1 MSETSGQATGARPQR
16 KDEAARSRRARLPR
30 TVRKIAGYAFA
41 VAVLLLGWHLTALVV
56 DSPALPT
63 PLATIPVFLEFAPD
77 LLPQFWVSLYR
88 IVAALAI
95 ACVLAAPL
103 GLALG
108 RLRRLDA
115 WVAPVLYLAYPIPK
129 IVLLP
134 VLLVLFG
141 LGDGPKV
148 ALIALTLFFQI
159 LVSMRDATRL
169 VPEEAILSARS
180 LGAGRWGLYRHVI
193 LPAVLPELFTA
204 LRVGSGIAVAILF
217 LAEAI
222 AGSTG
227 LGYFIV
233 DAWGMIDYP
242 RMFAGIIA
250 MAILGVLI
258 YEALEI
264 AETRLTRWRRAGRR
278 SSRDTR

>member
-1 MSETSGQATGARPQR
+1 MSKGSGQ
-16 KDEAARSRRARLPR
+16 SRRPGLRGPA
-30 TVRKIAGYAFA
+30 RKIAGYVFA
-41 VAVLLLGWHLTALVV
+41 IVVLLLGWHLTALAV

-63 PLATIPVFLEFAPD
+63 PMQTIPVFLEFAPE

-95 ACVLAAPL
+95 ACALATPL

-169 VPEEAILSARS
+169 VPEEVILSARS
-180 LGAGRWGLYRHVI
+180 LGARRWGLYRHVI

-233 DAWGMIDYP
+233 DAWAMIDYP

-258 YEALEI
+258 YEVIEI
-264 AETRLTRWRRAGRR
+264 AEARLTRWRKAGRAG
-278 SSRDTR
+278 